1 MPVKLI
7 LSAKVS
13 FMVTQSPMVYLA
25 PTVISVPAIQ
35 SMSARLSIKNT
46 QWQLAATIARPIIE
60 DLAVQSHIS
69 PFLAQ
74 LLSSRGHTTARAITD
89 FLQHHDCQYDPLLMH
104 DMEKAARRIIAAI
117 QTNQIIAVYGDFD
130 ADGITA
136 TSLICDAFRQLGA
149 NIAPYIPHRIGE
161 GYGLNIAAI
170 DRLAD
175 SGVQLLLTVDCGI
188 SNRSEVAHAYTRGL
202 EVIVTDHH
210 TPPADLPVATAVVN
224 PRLPF
229 CDYPDKGLVGVGVAY
244 KLVQA
249 IGQLGMPLP
258 HQAMY
263 ALLDLV
269 ALGTVADLGPLTGE
283 NRALVHQG
291 LICLA
296 QSQRP
301 GIRAL
306 IHVAGLDGLP
316 IDASDVGFKLAP
328 RINAAGRLDNAAPAY
343 ELLLT
348 NDPEVART
356 QAQFLNDINIER
368 QHQTKALQE
377 RIASDV
383 QAIERH
389 QDAIIVHDDPDAHAG
404 LVGLVAARLADQF
417 SRPTIIIERGIPH
430 SRGSG
435 RAGGLIDLVSAL
447 RNCGVEFIKM
457 GGHAAAAGFTIDSD
471 HIDHLRQALN
481 DYAAT
486 HNIAGGV
493 RVLPIDAELDPATLD
508 MSILTDLAAL
518 EPCGQHNAA
527 PLLLTRNCRV
537 ISART
542 MGSDNRHLMLK
553 LDIAGRAI
561 TAVAWGEGASVIHFE
576 RIKAIDI
583 VYQPQLNEWQGRRE
597 LRLELRDFRS
607 ARGADAPP
615 HAVIL

>member
-1 MPVKLI
+1 
-7 LSAKVS
+7 
-13 FMVTQSPMVYLA
+13 MVTQSPMIYLA
-25 PTVISVPAIQ
+25 PTATSVSAIP

-46 QWQLAATIARPIIE
+46 QWQLAPTISSQIIE

-69 PFLAQ
+69 PFLAR
-74 LLSSRGHTTARAITD
+74 LLSTRGYTTPNAIAS
-89 FLQHHDCQYDPLLMH
+89 FLQHHDPHHDPLLMH

-117 QTNQIIAVYGDFD
+117 QTHQVIAVYGDFD

-161 GYGLNIAAI
+161 GYGLNIDAI

-188 SNRSEVAHAYTRGL
+188 SNRHEVAHAYTRGL

-224 PRLPF
+224 PRQPL
-229 CDYPDKGLVGVGVAY
+229 CGYPDKGLVGVGVAY

-258 HQAMY
+258 HQA
-263 ALLDLV
+263 
-269 ALGTVADLGPLTGE
+269 
-283 NRALVHQG
+283 
-291 LICLA
+291 

-306 IHVAGLDGLP
+306 IHVAGLDGQP
-316 IDASDVGFKLAP
+316 INAGDVGFKLAP

-368 QHQTKALQE
+368 QQQTKALQE
-377 RIASDV
+377 RIASDI
-383 QAIERH
+383 QAIDRH

-404 LVGLVAARLADQF
+404 LVGLVAARIADQF

-447 RNCGVEFIKM
+447 RNCGVEFVKM

-481 DYAAT
+481 DYAAI
-486 HNIAGGV
+486 HHIAGGV
-493 RVLPIDAELDPATLD
+493 RILPIDAEIDPATLD

-518 EPCGQHNAA
+518 EPCGQHNNA

-553 LDIAGRAI
+553 LDIAGRVV
-561 TAVAWGEGASVIHFE
+561 TAVAWGEGDSARHFE

-597 LRLELRDFRS
+597 LRLELKDFRS

-615 HAVIL
+615 HAEIM

>member
-1 MPVKLI
+1 
-7 LSAKVS
+7 
-13 FMVTQSPMVYLA
+13 MVTQSPMIYLA
-25 PTVISVPAIQ
+25 PTATSVSAIP

-46 QWQLAATIARPIIE
+46 QWQLAPTISSQIIE

-69 PFLAQ
+69 PFLAR
-74 LLSSRGHTTARAITD
+74 LLSTRGYTTPNAIAS
-89 FLQHHDCQYDPLLMH
+89 FLQHHDPHHDPLLMH

-161 GYGLNIAAI
+161 GYGLNIDAI

-188 SNRSEVAHAYTRGL
+188 SNRHEVAHAYTRGL

-224 PRLPF
+224 PRQPL
-229 CDYPDKGLVGVGVAY
+229 CGYPDKGLVGVGVAY

-283 NRALVHQG
+283 NRAFVHQG

-306 IHVAGLDGLP
+306 IHVAGLDGQP
-316 IDASDVGFKLAP
+316 INAGDVGFKLAP

-368 QHQTKALQE
+368 QQQTKALQE
-377 RIASDV
+377 RIASDI
-383 QAIERH
+383 QAIDRH

-404 LVGLVAARLADQF
+404 LVGLVAARIADQF

-447 RNCGVEFIKM
+447 RNCGVEFVKM

-481 DYAAT
+481 DYAAI
-486 HNIAGGV
+486 HHIAGGV
-493 RVLPIDAELDPATLD
+493 RILPIDAEIDPATLD

-518 EPCGQHNAA
+518 EPCGQHNNA

-553 LDIAGRAI
+553 LDIAGRVV
-561 TAVAWGEGASVIHFE
+561 TAVAWGEGDSARHFE

-597 LRLELRDFRS
+597 LRLELKDFRS

-615 HAVIL
+615 HAEIM

>member
-1 MPVKLI
+1 M
-7 LSAKVS
+7 
-13 FMVTQSPMVYLA
+13 
-25 PTVISVPAIQ
+25 
-35 SMSARLSIKNT
+35 
-46 QWQLAATIARPIIE
+46 
-60 DLAVQSHIS
+60 
-69 PFLAQ
+69 
-74 LLSSRGHTTARAITD
+74 
-89 FLQHHDCQYDPLLMH
+89 
-104 DMEKAARRIIAAI
+104 
-117 QTNQIIAVYGDFD
+117 
-130 ADGITA
+130 
-136 TSLICDAFRQLGA
+136 
-149 NIAPYIPHRIGE
+149 
-161 GYGLNIAAI
+161 
-170 DRLAD
+170 
-175 SGVQLLLTVDCGI
+175 
-188 SNRSEVAHAYTRGL
+188 AHAYTRGL
-202 EVIVTDHH
+202 DVIVTDHH
-210 TPPADLPVATAVVN
+210 TPPEDLPIATAVVN

-229 CDYPDKGLVGVGVAY
+229 CGYPDKGLVGVGVAY

-258 HQAMY
+258 HHAMY

-316 IDASDVGFKLAP
+316 INAGDVGFKLAP

-368 QHQTKALQE
+368 QQQTKALQE
-377 RIASDV
+377 RIATDI

-389 QDAIIVHDDPDAHAG
+389 QDAIIVHDDPHAHAG

-471 HIDHLRQALN
+471 AIDHLRQSLN
-481 DYAAT
+481 DYAAA
-486 HNIAGGV
+486 HHIAGGV
-493 RVLPIDAELDPATLD
+493 RILPIDAELDPATLD

-518 EPCGQHNAA
+518 EPCGQHNNA

-553 LDIAGRAI
+553 LDIAGRVV
-561 TAVAWGEGASVIHFE
+561 TAVAWGEGESARHFE

-597 LRLELRDFRS
+597 LRLELKDFRS

-615 HAVIL
+615 HAVIM